1 MKVGRSLLITAAA
14 LLLTAAG
21 FAQSS
26 AEFNAGGNGGSQTA
40 DQRFMAE
47 VAQDG
52 MAKIAI
58 AKLALQNAKSDDV
71 KKYAEQVLADYGNA
85 NATLY
90 DIATQQF
97 IQLPNVLDAKQLDSF
112 DALSKLEGTDFDKA
126 YMQMVLKSQDKDLSR
141 LKQEAAKGNNQTL
154 INWAREMLPTV
165 EDNAK
170 TAKKVHAT
178 LTPAEQKSADATK
191 AADTSKS
198 ADASKPANADAN
210 AKKAPPS
217 PKLQEIN

>member
-1 MKVGRSLLITAAA
+1 MTFGRSLLITAVA
-14 LLLTAAG
+14 LLLSAAG

-26 AEFNAGGNGGSQTA
+26 AEFNARGNGGSLSG
-40 DQRFMAE
+40 DQRFINE

-71 KKYAEQVLADYGNA
+71 RKYAEQVLADYGNA

-97 IQLPNVLDAKQLDSF
+97 IQLPNTLNDKQLDSF
-112 DALSKLEGTDFDKA
+112 DALSKLQGADFDKA
-126 YMQMVLKSQDKDLSR
+126 YMQMVMKGQEKDLSR

-154 INWAREMLPTV
+154 INWAREMVPTV
-165 EDNAK
+165 EDNGKA
-170 TAKKVHAT
+170 AKKIHAT
-178 LTPAEQKSADATK
+178 LTAAEQKSADASK
-191 AADTSKS
+191 AADANKP
-198 ADASKPANADAN
+198 ADNSKPANADSN
-210 AKKAPPS
+210 AKKPGPS
-217 PKLQEIN
+217 PKLQEVR

>member
-1 MKVGRSLLITAAA
+1 MKFGRSLLITSVA

-21 FAQSS
+21 FAQDN
-26 AEFNAGGNGGSQTA
+26 AEYHAGGNGGSLSG
-40 DQRFMAE
+40 DQRFISD

-52 MAKIAI
+52 MAKIAV

-97 IQLPNVLDAKQLDSF
+97 IQLPNTLDAKQLDSF
-112 DALSKLEGTDFDKA
+112 DALSKLQGADFDKA
-126 YMQMVLKSQDKDLSR
+126 YMQMVLKGQEKDLSR
-141 LKQEAAKGNNQTL
+141 LKQEAAKGNNQSI

-165 EDNAK
+165 EDNGKA
-170 TAKKVHAT
+170 AKKIHAT
-178 LTPAEQKSADATK
+178 LTAAEQ
-191 AADTSKS
+191 KS
-198 ADASKPANADAN
+198 ADASKPADATKPANADSN
-210 AKKAPPS
+210 AKKPGPS
-217 PKLQEIN
+217 PKLHEVR

>member
-1 MKVGRSLLITAAA
+1 MNVFIRTLLVTTAA
-14 LLLTAAG
+14 LLLTTAG

-26 AEFNAGGNGGSQTA
+26 AEFNAGGNGGSLSG
-40 DQRFMAE
+40 DQRFISD

-90 DIATQQF
+90 DIASQQF
-97 IQLPNVLDAKQLDSF
+97 IALPTGLDGKQLESF
-112 DALSKLEGTDFDKA
+112 DTLSNLQGADFDKA
-126 YMQMVLKSQDKDLSR
+126 YMQMVLKGQEKDLSR

-165 EDNAK
+165 EDNGKA
-170 TAKKVHAT
+170 AKKIHAT
-178 LTPAEQKSADATK
+178 LTAAEQKSADANK
-191 AADTSKS
+191 PAE
-198 ADASKPANADAN
+198 ASKPTNADSG

-217 PKLQEIN
+217 PKLQEVH